1 MFDSRNRGFRNER
14 IDCIEALAKKQLS
27 VGVHVKLSLE
37 SKLDGGEMCVIK
49 AEMSVTCPQTTNRL
63 SANYIIVYI

>member
-1 MFDSRNRGFRNER
+1 MCDSRNRGLRNER
-14 IDCIEALAKKQLS
+14 IDRIEALVKKQLS

-49 AEMSVTCPQTTNRL
+49 AEMSATRP
-63 SANYIIVYI
+63 

>member
-14 IDCIEALAKKQLS
+14 IDRIEALAKKQLS

-37 SKLDGGEMCVIK
+37 SELDGERCALKKQKCQRLAPKQPIGLVL
-49 AEMSVTCPQTTNRL
+49 TT
-63 SANYIIVYI
+63 